1 MYHTYVIGTSN
12 QSKRIRQFYVERSY
26 LLMAYNIIVVVVQLH
41 STPCIIGMYIVHTSE
56 HITYARNG
64 EDEMR
69 VEL

>member
-1 MYHTYVIGTSN
+1 
-12 QSKRIRQFYVERSY
+12 
-26 LLMAYNIIVVVVQLH
+26 MAYNIIVVVT
-41 STPCIIGMYIVHTSE
+41 STVTFYYMHNRYVHTSE